1 MLPRYLN
8 HNKLYNYLFQVPE
21 VPLATCQDQLNVDS
35 THICAGAELGKDAC
49 SGDSGGGLFIED
61 NSNTWHLLGI
71 VSYRARDCVNGTP
84 GSTPGSAPS
93 LTGSMPPG
101 RPWSREIVK
110 PSPRRNSPVQT
121 IPKVPKRGIWTKT
134 DTKIISIISILYL
147 LYYIS
152 KFV

>member
-71 VSYRARDCVNGTP
+71 VSYGSRDCGNGVP
-84 GSTPGSAPS
+84 GVYTRVSSFLDWIYATRAA
-93 LTGSMPPG
+93 M
-101 RPWSREIVK
+101 E
-110 PSPRRNSPVQT
+110 
-121 IPKVPKRGIWTKT
+121 
-134 DTKIISIISILYL
+134 
-147 LYYIS
+147 
-152 KFV
+152 